1 MRFMKNIFISII
13 SALLL
18 AACNQPPKQASE
30 TSGKTNNASGE
41 IDRTFLP
48 IKVPD
53 APTFTEL
60 DARNVKAPARFEV
73 KTPKEAPNV
82 LIILLDDFGYGD
94 PSTFGGPIPMP
105 TADRLAADGLRYTR
119 FHTTAMCAPTRAAL
133 LTGRNHHSVNMGTI
147 TEMSTSM
154 PGYTGVRP
162 QDVATMAEMLKLN
175 GYNTAH
181 FGKTHEVPTWEYS
194 VVGNYDNWPTQSG
207 MEYFYGFFGG
217 ETDQWN
223 PSNLYEGQ
231 AKIPCPSRPGYH
243 FMKDMTDHAISY
255 LRQQKTLA
263 PDKPFFVYFAPGATH
278 APHHAPKEWIEKFKG
293 KFDDGWDKMREE
305 TLERQKKL
313 NIVPANTKLAPK
325 PKDIKNWDAL
335 SAEEKKLF
343 AHQMEVF
350 AGYAAY
356 ADYEVGQLID
366 AIDSLGQLD
375 NTLIFYIMGDN
386 GASGEGRMHGL
397 FNEMTIA
404 NGIDEPIEMQLKN
417 MEKLGGPEAN
427 NHYAAGWAV
436 AGDAPFAWVKQVA
449 ANFGGTRNGLVV
461 HWPKGIKA
469 KGEIRTQF
477 HDVIDVTPTI
487 LEAAQLPQPKEVN
500 GFKQHPI
507 EGTSMVYSF
516 NEAKA
521 NDRHITQYFEINANR
536 GIYHDGW
543 FAGTIHL
550 IPWIPRTS
558 PVPLTEDKWELYNI
572 NEDFSLSNDLSAS
585 NAGKLKELQDLFLTE
600 GAKYRVLPIDSRYV
614 ERFNASI
621 AGRPE
626 IMGERTSMTL
636 YQDMSFPGPDALL
649 NVKNKSFSITAD
661 VDIPPGKIP
670 SGVILAN
677 GGVTG
682 GYVLYVKNGKPI
694 FEWNTATV
702 YRQSV
707 ASTQGIPPGRHIVK
721 AVFQYDGNGMGK
733 GGSILLYMDDKKIGE
748 GRILSTPAYAYSM
761 DGLDCGMD
769 LASTV
774 SANYSQGDANRF
786 NGKISKVEINVLK

>member
-1 MRFMKNIFISII
+1 
-13 SALLL
+13 
-18 AACNQPPKQASE
+18 
-30 TSGKTNNASGE
+30 
-41 IDRTFLP
+41 
-48 IKVPD
+48 
-53 APTFTEL
+53 
-60 DARNVKAPARFEV
+60 
-73 KTPKEAPNV
+73 
-82 LIILLDDFGYGD
+82 
-94 PSTFGGPIPMP
+94 MP
-105 TADRLAADGLRYTR
+105 TADRLAAAGLRYTR

-147 TEMSTSM
+147 TEMSTGM

-162 QDVATMAEMLKLN
+162 QDVATLAEMLKLN

-194 VVGNYDNWPTQSG
+194 VVGNYNNWPTQSG

-217 ETDQWN
+217 EADQWN

-243 FMKDMTDHAISY
+243 FMEDMTDHAISY

-263 PDKPFFVYFAPGATH
+263 PDKPFFVYFATGATH
-278 APHHAPKEWIEKFKG
+278 APHHAPKDWIDKFKG
-293 KFDDGWDKMREE
+293 RFEGGWDKMREE

-313 NIVPANTKLAPK
+313 GIVPPNTKLATK
-325 PKDIKNWDAL
+325 SKDIKDWDAIP
-335 SAEEKKLF
+335 AEEKKLF
-343 AHQMEVF
+343 SHQMEVF
-350 AGYAAY
+350 AAYAAY
-356 ADYEVGQLID
+356 ADSETGRLVD

-404 NGIDEPIEMQLKN
+404 NGIDEPIDMQLKN

-449 ANFGGTRNGLVV
+449 SNFGGTRNGLVV
-461 HWPKGIKA
+461 HWPKGIRS

-477 HDVIDVTPTI
+477 HDVIDITPTV
-487 LEAAQLPQPKEVN
+487 LEATQLPQPKEVN

-507 EGTSMVYSF
+507 EGVSMLYSF
-516 NEAKA
+516 DDAKSK
-521 NDRHITQYFEINANR
+521 DRHTTQYFEINANR
-536 GIYHDGW
+536 GIYHEGW

-550 IPWIPRTS
+550 VPWIPRTS
-558 PVPLTEDKWELYNI
+558 PVPLADDKWELYNV

-585 NAGKLKELQDLFLTE
+585 NPGKLKELQDLFMTE
-600 GAKYRVLPIDSRYV
+600 GAKYHVLPIDGRYV
-614 ERFNASI
+614 ERFNAAI

-626 IMGERTSMTL
+626 IMGERSSMVL
-636 YQDMSFPGPDALL
+636 YQGMSFPGPDALL
-649 NVKNKSFSITAD
+649 NVKNKSFSITAA
-661 VDIPPGKIP
+661 VDIPAGKIA
-670 SGVILAN
+670 SGVLLAN

-682 GYVLYVKNGKPI
+682 GFVFYVQHGKPV
-694 FEWNTATV
+694 FEWNSATV
-702 YRQSV
+702 YRHSV
-707 ASTQGIPPGRHIVK
+707 AATQGISTGRHILK
-721 AVFQYDGNGMGK
+721 TVFQYDGGGLGK
-733 GGSILLYMDDKKIGE
+733 GGTVILYIDEKNVGE
-748 GRILSTPAYAYSM
+748 GKVLSTPAYAYSM
-761 DGLDCGMD
+761 DGMDCGMD

-774 SANYSQGDANRF
+774 SEAYPQGDSNRF
-786 NGKISKVEINVLK
+786 NGKISKVEINVLSK